1 MIEMEIE
8 KEKDIM
14 IEDEKKKELE
24 VKIKE
29 KIMEIM
35 EDLKKRIGMEVVLIK
50 NDMGIVR
57 RLEERVY
64 VMR

>member
-1 MIEMEIE
+1 MEIE